1 MPLLVEHYGLRPD
14 SAGPGRF
21 RGGMGIEYA
30 IRVLFPG
37 ARVTARGLER
47 FHFQPW
53 GRGSG
58 EPGACSSIG
67 IAPPGEQE
75 REIGKIDVLRPPP
88 NSLVT
93 FRTPGGGGWGDP
105 FTRDPQ
111 AVLADVAEGLVSP
124 AAARARYGVA
134 LMPRRGDDV
143 RARGGADQV
152 DEAETERLRRSRRT
166 ATSPAEVSFAFGSY
180 RVGFETEL
188 PGEVQRALNRIVAG
202 RPPIAQRFFRQALVE
217 AVREHQRRGEPFD
230 LEADFAVI
238 LRKYGLDPVGV

>member
-21 RGGMGIEYA
+21 RGGMGIEYS

-53 GRGSG
+53 GRGGG
-58 EPGACSSIG
+58 EPGTCSSIG
-67 IAPPGEQE
+67 FAPPGEEE

-88 NSLVT
+88 NGLVT

-111 AVLADVAEGLVSP
+111 AVLADIAEGLVSSE
-124 AAARARYGVA
+124 AARTQYGVA
-134 LMPRRGDDV
+134 RIPHRGEDGRNLSDAV
-143 RARGGADQV
+143 QI
-152 DEAETERLRRSRRT
+152 DEAETER
-166 ATSPAEVSFAFGSY
+166 
-180 RVGFETEL
+180 
-188 PGEVQRALNRIVAG
+188 
-202 RPPIAQRFFRQALVE
+202 
-217 AVREHQRRGEPFD
+217 
-230 LEADFAVI
+230 
-238 LRKYGLDPVGV
+238 

>member
-1 MPLLVEHYGLRPD
+1 
-14 SAGPGRF
+14 
-21 RGGMGIEYA
+21 MGIEYA

-53 GRGSG
+53 GRGGG
-58 EPGACSSIG
+58 EPGACSSIAF
-67 IAPPGEQE
+67 APPGEDE

-88 NSLVT
+88 NSLVI

-105 FTRDPQ
+105 YTRDPQ

-124 AAARARYGVA
+124 EAARAHYGVA
-134 LMPRRGDDV
+134 LIPRRRDDGPD
-143 RARGGADQV
+143 GGGVHCIDQT
-152 DEAETERLRRSRRT
+152 ETERLRRERL
-166 ATSPAEVSFAFGSY
+166 AASPAEGDYSFGHY
-180 RVGFETEL
+180 RATFEAEL
-188 PGEVQRALNRIVAG
+188 PGEVQRTLNRLVAG

-217 AVREHQRRGEPFD
+217 AIRDHQRRGEPLD

-238 LRKYGLDPVGV
+238 LRNYGLDPLTVG